1 MEQYQSARRFGVSI
15 VVLTL
20 VFRLFEAGLPQGA
33 VRLLR
38 WLPSSPNKQT
48 EAGREARH
56 FSFPFPAESSP
67 PSDYVPQPSVPS
79 FTGAQAEDIPITNT
93 SSRQPDC
100 AAALEAPLEWHLAG
114 DKPTVLI
121 LHSHTSESYERGGAD
136 YAETSAYRT
145 LDEAHNMLRIGDRV
159 AALLEAEG
167 IGVIHDR
174 QFHDYPS
181 YNSAYTHARKSIQ
194 AIMLKNPQIQLV
206 LDLHR
211 DAMEDGG
218 KQVSTHARLDGRDCA
233 RLMTVLGVGHSGL
246 PNDRWEDNLSLAL
259 KLQQLLEQQAPGI
272 TRPIDLRPQRFN
284 QDIAPRS
291 LLIEVGSAG
300 DTLEQALLAADQL
313 AQAIIALKDGSA

>member
-38 WLPSSPNKQT
+38 WLPSSPDKQT

-56 FSFPFPAESSP
+56 FSFPAESSP
-67 PSDYVPQPSVPS
+67 PSDYVPQPLLPS
-79 FTGAQAEDIPITNT
+79 FTGAQAADIPITNT

-145 LDEAHNMLRIGDRV
+145 LDEAYNMLCIGDRV

-194 AIMLKNPQIQLV
+194 SIVLENPQIQLV

-211 DAMEDGG
+211 DAMEDSG
-218 KQVSTHARLDGRDCA
+218 KQVSTHVRLDGQDCA

-246 PNDRWEDNLSLAL
+246 PNDRWEDNLALAL
-259 KLQQLLEQQAPGI
+259 KLQLLLEQQAPGI

-284 QDIAPRS
+284 QDIAPCS
-291 LLIEVGSAG
+291 LLIEVGTAA

>member
-38 WLPSSPNKQT
+38 WLPSSPDKQT

-67 PSDYVPQPSVPS
+67 PSDYVPQPPVPS
-79 FTGAQAEDIPITNT
+79 FTGAQAEDIPVTNT

-136 YAETSAYRT
+136 YAETAAYRT

-259 KLQQLLEQQAPGI
+259 KLQLLLEQQAPGI